1 MDDIPPGALVVA
13 LVVTLL
19 LAAFF
24 SIAETAMMAVNR
36 YRLKTQAAAGF
47 GGAIRAER
55 LLAETDKLL
64 GVILLGSTLSTTGA
78 ATLAALLAQRLVGND
93 QWVLGAATLLVSF
106 ALLVFSEISPKVVG
120 ANYADRIAPRVAYL
134 LAPLLRIA
142 YPVVWFVNLFVNAM
156 LNALRLNARPGDQP
170 LTREEVRSLVLE
182 GSRYLPPKHHT
193 MLLNLLDLQRISV
206 DDVMTPRRE
215 IDALDLEL
223 PVEELRTRLETG
235 FHSRVPVCRGTT
247 DNIVGVLLVR
257 QLLHHWNDPDW
268 NVDEHLVPLLRQT
281 YFVPSGTPLLTQLQH
296 FQESRQRLGLVV
308 DEYGELLG
316 LIAFEDIL
324 EEIVGEFTTNQP
336 GGDMVFVRAEDG
348 SIVVDGS
355 TLLRTLNRR
364 FATKLPTDGPRTL
377 NGLILE
383 HFGDIPEAGVS
394 IRIGDQ
400 ALEILHT
407 QDRAVKTVRV
417 LPISRKTRASADE

>member
-1 MDDIPPGALVVA
+1 MDAIPTSALVAA

-36 YRLKTQAAAGF
+36 YRLTTLASAGH
-47 GGAIRAER
+47 GGAIRAQR

-78 ATLAALLAQRLVGND
+78 ATIAALLAQQLLGND
-93 QWVLGAATLLVSF
+93 KWVLGAGTVLVSF

-120 ANYADRIAPRVAYL
+120 ANYADKIAPGVAYV
-134 LAPLLRIA
+134 LAPMLRIA
-142 YPVVWFVNLFVNAM
+142 YPIVWFINLFVNGM
-156 LNALRLNARPGDQP
+156 LRTLRLDAKPGEQK

-193 MLLNLLDLQRISV
+193 MLVNLLDLQRILV

-223 PVEELRTRLETG
+223 SVDELRERLETG
-235 FHSRVPVCRGTT
+235 FHSRVPVCRGAP
-247 DNIVGVLLVR
+247 DNIIGILLVR
-257 QLLHHWNDPDW
+257 QLLHRWSDLDW
-268 NVDEHLVPLLRQT
+268 NADEHLVPLLRPP
-281 YFVPSGTPLLTQLQH
+281 YYVPSGTPVLTQLQH

-324 EEIVGEFTTNQP
+324 EEIVGEFTTNAP
-336 GGDMVFVRAEDG
+336 GGDQFVRDEDG
-348 SIVVDGS
+348 SVVVEGS

-364 FATKLPTDGPRTL
+364 LGTKFPSNGPRTL

-383 HFGDIPEAGVS
+383 HFGDIPESGVS
-394 IRIGDQ
+394 IKVGTH

-417 LPISRKTRASADE
+417 LPIRPTSIAKSRV

>member
-1 MDDIPPGALVVA
+1 MEAIPIGALVAA
-13 LVVTLL
+13 LVLTLL
-19 LAAFF
+19 GAALF

-36 YRLKTQAAAGF
+36 YRLSTQVAAGN
-47 GGAIRAER
+47 GGAIRAQR

-78 ATLAALLAQRLVGND
+78 GTISALLAQRLVGND
-93 QWVLGAATLLVSF
+93 QWVLGGATLLVSF
-106 ALLVFSEISPKVVG
+106 LLLVFSEISPKVVG
-120 ANYADRIAPRVAYL
+120 ANYADRIAPRIAYVL
-134 LAPLLRIA
+134 VPLLRIA

-156 LNALRLNARPGDQP
+156 LRALRLDAKPGEQT

-193 MLLNLLDLQRISV
+193 MLLNLLDLQRITV

-223 PVEELRTRLETG
+223 PIEELRTRLETG
-235 FHSRVPVCRGTT
+235 FHSRVPVCRGAP
-247 DNIVGVLLVR
+247 DNIVGILLVR
-257 QLLHHWNDPDW
+257 QLLHHWTDPDW
-268 NVDEHLVPLLRQT
+268 NIDDHLVPLLRPP
-281 YFVPSGTPLLTQLQH
+281 YYVPSGTPLLTQLQH

-324 EEIVGEFTTNQP
+324 EEIVGEFTTNAP
-336 GGDMVFVRAEDG
+336 GGDQFVREGDG
-348 SIVVDGS
+348 SVIVDGS

-364 FATKLPTDGPRTL
+364 LGTKLPTDGPRTL

-394 IRIGDQ
+394 MRVGQ
-400 ALEILHT
+400 HALEILHT
-407 QDRAVKTVRV
+407 QDRAVRTVRV
-417 LPISRKTRASADE
+417 LPIHTNSGPKSDE